1 MGEMATDNVAARNGA
16 RRVKPAWFER
26 ARKKWS
32 REMAQVHL
40 RAISPAS
47 ENDRL
52 QVALDGWRLRAQA
65 LALVLIE
72 RASR

>member
-1 MGEMATDNVAARNGA
+1 MTRTRPE
-16 RRVKPAWFER
+16 WFTR
-26 ARKKWS
+26 ARTKWS
-32 REMAQVHL
+32 REMAQLHS
-40 RAISPAS
+40 RAIAPAS

-65 LALVLIE
+65 LALVLID